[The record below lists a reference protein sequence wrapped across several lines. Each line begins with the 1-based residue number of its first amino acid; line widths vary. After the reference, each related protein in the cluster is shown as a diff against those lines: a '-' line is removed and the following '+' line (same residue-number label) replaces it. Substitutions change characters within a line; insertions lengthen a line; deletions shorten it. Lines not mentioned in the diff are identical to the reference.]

1 MIDVQA
7 APKTHPGG
15 SHGALTR
22 DMYHSDVGPSF
33 IRRTP
38 INRAPI
44 FSVRKAKKVA
54 EVFINCLDFQFYIK
68 LLVLGSIFDH

>member
-15 SHGALTR
+15 SQGALSR
-22 DMYHSDVGPSF
+22 DIYHSDVGPSF
-33 IRRTP
+33 IRRMP
-38 INRAPI
+38 MNRAPI

-54 EVFINCLDFQFYIK
+54 EVFINCLVFQFYTRF
-68 LLVLGSIFDH
+68 LVLGSIFDH